1 MKPTTFA
8 SLAFARKKKQTRR
21 EKFPAETERPVPWPE
36 PELLA
41 VLESYYPKAGRCDG
55 KQGISVPFTRFKSLI
70 IGVICFY
77 RGGPFLLETITRRCK
92 LGEGYGYAH

>member
-21 EKFPAETERPVPWPE
+21 EKFPAETERPVPW

-77 RGGPFLLETITRRCK
+77 RGGPSLLETITRRCK
-92 LGEGYGYAH
+92 LGEGYGYAR